1 LKKCNGLT
9 DYQVSL
15 LEQVS
20 LNFIQMMSLTTR
32 IQKTSGVQLKK
43 GLLKVIWVAAVFGE
57 IWGSGW
63 VHAKQDSASLNLPTV
78 LLAELPLEARQT
90 FALIQAGGPFAYE
103 KDGVIFFNRERIL
116 PAKPR
121 GRYREY
127 TVPTP
132 GLKHRGARRLV
143 CEVASQTVIDP
154 CYYTA
159 DHYRSFKRV
168 LP

>member
-1 LKKCNGLT
+1 MNLIQMVGLT
-9 DYQVSL
+9 RQKP
-15 LEQVS
+15 
-20 LNFIQMMSLTTR
+20 
-32 IQKTSGVQLKK
+32 KTSGNQIKI
-43 GLLKVIWVAAVFGE
+43 GLLSVIWIAAVFAG
-57 IWGSGW
+57 IWGTSGW
-63 VHAKQDSASLNLPTV
+63 VHAKQDSDSLNLPIV
-78 LLAELPLEARQT
+78 LLAELPLDARQT
-90 FALIQAGGPFAYE
+90 FALIQAGGPFLYE
-103 KDGVIFFNRERIL
+103 NDGVIFFNRERIL

-132 GLKHRGARRLV
+132 GLRHRGARRLV

-159 DHYRSFKRV
+159 DHYRNFKRV

>member
-1 LKKCNGLT
+1 MMGLT
-9 DYQVSL
+9 TP
-15 LEQVS
+15 
-20 LNFIQMMSLTTR
+20 IH
-32 IQKTSGVQLKK
+32 KTSGVQLKK
-43 GLLKVIWVAAVFGE
+43 GLLKVIWVTVVFAG
-57 IWGSGW
+57 IWGTSGW
-63 VHAKQDSASLNLPTV
+63 VHAKQDANDLNLPIV

-90 FALIQAGGPFAYE
+90 FALIQASGPFAHE

-154 CYYTA
+154 CYYTG